1 MAQRPS
7 QSKKPRPS
15 RTRIDASCG
24 VVPVH
29 VESGERR
36 YLLIQH
42 HAGHWGFPKGHPNKG
57 ETPADAA
64 RRELAEET
72 GIAAVE
78 LLDEPVFEERYY
90 FRVKDALVRKTVTY
104 FIGLV
109 ADPAVTPQEEEIA
122 AYAWGTHDET
132 MARLSFK
139 EGKRILREAEAALQ
153 ARG

>member
-1 MAQRPS
+1 M
-7 QSKKPRPS
+7 
-15 RTRIDASCG
+15 DASCG

-29 VESGERR
+29 VEDGTRR

-57 ETPADAA
+57 ETPVEAA

-72 GIAAVE
+72 GIAEAE
-78 LLDEPVFEERYY
+78 LLEAPVFEERYY
-90 FRVKDALVRKTVTY
+90 FRVKDVLVRKTVTY

-122 AYAWGTHDET
+122 DYAWGTFDET

-139 EGKRILREAEAALQ
+139 EGKRILKEAEAALQ